1 MELKNIIEAVLFSSA
16 RPVTVKQVAR
26 RLGEFS
32 LEEIESAFRALAAE
46 YSDPGRSVEG
56 AEVAGGFQMR
66 TKVAYRD
73 WVRRFVR
80 EKDVGLSRPM
90 LETLSIIAYK
100 QPVTK
105 KEIDIVRGVDS
116 ARAVKHLL
124 ERRLIEIAGRNGE
137 AGKRMVFRT
146 TQRFLEVYGLKS
158 LEDLPTY
165 KEIESLEG

>member
-1 MELKNIIEAVLFSSA
+1 MELKNIIEAVLFSSS
-16 RPVTVKQVAR
+16 RPVTARQVAK
-26 RLGEFS
+26 RLEEFS
-32 LEEIESAFRALAAE
+32 LQEIEEAFQTLIAE
-46 YSDPGRSVEG
+46 YSDPGRSVEI
-56 AEVAGGFQMR
+56 AQVAGGFQMR
-66 TKVAYRD
+66 TKVSFRD
-73 WVRRFVR
+73 YVKRFVR

-105 KEIDIVRGVDS
+105 KEIDVVRGVDS

-124 ERRLIEIAGRNGE
+124 DRRLIEIAGRNGD
-137 AGKRMVFRT
+137 AGKRIVFRT
-146 TQRFLEVYGLKS
+146 THRFLEVYGLKS

>member
-1 MELKNIIEAVLFSSA
+1 MELKNIIEAVLFSSS
-16 RPVTVKQVAR
+16 RPVTARQVAK
-26 RLGEFS
+26 RLEEFS
-32 LEEIESAFRALAAE
+32 LQEIEEAFQTLIAE
-46 YSDPGRSVEG
+46 YSDPGRSVEI
-56 AEVAGGFQMR
+56 AQVAGGFQMR
-66 TKVAYRD
+66 TKVTYRD
-73 WVRRFVR
+73 YVKRFVR

-105 KEIDIVRGVDS
+105 KEIDVVRGVDS

-124 ERRLIEIAGRNGE
+124 DRRLIEIAGRNGD
-137 AGKRMVFRT
+137 AGKRIVFRT
-146 TQRFLEVYGLKS
+146 THRFLEVYGLKS

>member
-1 MELKNIIEAVLFSSA
+1 MELKNIIEAVLFSSP

-26 RLGEFS
+26 RLGEFP
-32 LEEIESAFRALAAE
+32 LEEIENAFRALMAE
-46 YSDPGRSVEG
+46 YSDPGRSVEV
-56 AEVAGGFQMR
+56 AQVAGGFQMT
-66 TKVAYRD
+66 TKGDYRD
-73 WVRRFVR
+73 WVKRFVR

-105 KEIDIVRGVDS
+105 KEIDVVRGVDS
-116 ARAVKHLL
+116 ARAIKHLL
-124 ERRLIEIAGRNGE
+124 ERKLIEIAGRNGE
-137 AGKRMVFRT
+137 EGKRMVFRT

>member
-1 MELKNIIEAVLFSSA
+1 MELKNIIEAVLFSSP
-16 RPVTVKQVAR
+16 RPVTVKQAAR
-26 RLGEFS
+26 RLSEFS
-32 LEEIESAFRALAAE
+32 LEEIENAFRTLVAE
-46 YSDPGRSVEG
+46 YSEPGRSVEV
-56 AEVAGGFQMR
+56 AQVAGGFQMR

-105 KEIDIVRGVDS
+105 KEIDLVRGVDS
-116 ARAVKHLL
+116 ARAIKHLL
-124 ERRLIEIAGRNGE
+124 ERRLVEIAGRNGE
-137 AGKRMVFRT
+137 AGKRMVFGT

>member
-1 MELKNIIEAVLFSSA
+1 MELKNIIEAVLFSSP

-32 LEEIESAFRALAAE
+32 LEDIESAFRALAAE
-46 YSDPGRSVEG
+46 YSDPGRSVEV

-73 WVRRFVR
+73 WVKRFVR

-105 KEIDIVRGVDS
+105 KEIDVVRGVDS
-116 ARAVKHLL
+116 ARAIKHLL
-124 ERRLIEIAGRNGE
+124 ENRLIEIAGRNGE

-146 TQRFLEVYGLKS
+146 TQRFLEVYGLKG

>member
-1 MELKNIIEAVLFSSA
+1 MELKNIIEAVLFSSP

-32 LEEIESAFRALAAE
+32 LEDIESAFRALVTE
-46 YSDPGRSVEG
+46 YSDPGRSVEV

-66 TKVAYRD
+66 TKVVYRD
-73 WVRRFVR
+73 WVKRFVR
-80 EKDVGLSRPM
+80 EKDVGLSRSV

-105 KEIDIVRGVDS
+105 KEIDVVRGVDS

>member
-1 MELKNIIEAVLFSSA
+1 MELKNIIEAVLFSAS
-16 RPVTVKQVAR
+16 RPVTAKQVAK
-26 RLGEFS
+26 RLEEFP
-32 LEEIESAFRALAAE
+32 LEEIEEAFRTLIEE
-46 YSDPGRSVEG
+46 YSDPQRSVEI

-66 TKVAYRD
+66 TKLAYRD
-73 WVRRFVR
+73 YVKRFVR

-105 KEIDIVRGVDS
+105 KEIDVVRGVDS
-116 ARAVKHLL
+116 ARAIKHLL
-124 ERRLIEIAGRNGE
+124 ERRLVEIAGRNGD

-146 TQRFLEVYGLKS
+146 TQRFLEVYGLKG